1 MISRDYNEE
10 STTEQKRRFYNHFFV
25 VRLYFNLIV
34 LLEKTTMYSNQ
45 LISVQPPSSRNN
57 MNGKSSGIQS
67 GGYPRFTLV
76 SYINPFVASP
86 PVVPSIY
93 PCKFV
98 YAQYSAYIIDN
109 NFSAYT
115 VAYCCEIPY
124 PEVVGVQMLYR
135 PTVAQN
141 SYLSTPTSSAS
152 TSPSTHPCIS
162 NETPSPMSDSHRGSF
177 SEPLIECLPDMES
190 TVDTTVSVKSET
202 KTTARVRNAPKY
214 WKKDECDRL
223 RKAISM
229 YGSHGQWKLIAH
241 HVGTRTENQCIN
253 KWKNDLCKHGN
264 RKRWNADAS
273 RQLEKLLKLGLD
285 VKAIQDRMPAYTYIQ
300 IYQQIEKRKKR
311 RDEWK
316 SWEIEKLKELKSNGV
331 HSFTEIGNLLN
342 NRHCDDVKNMW
353 KKICSSSF

>member
-1 MISRDYNEE
+1 MGASY
-10 STTEQKRRFYNHFFV
+10 RR
-25 VRLYFNLIV
+25 
-34 LLEKTTMYSNQ
+34 E
-45 LISVQPPSSRNN
+45 
-57 MNGKSSGIQS
+57 
-67 GGYPRFTLV
+67 
-76 SYINPFVASP
+76 
-86 PVVPSIY
+86 
-93 PCKFV
+93 
-98 YAQYSAYIIDN
+98 
-109 NFSAYT
+109 
-115 VAYCCEIPY
+115 
-124 PEVVGVQMLYR
+124 
-135 PTVAQN
+135 
-141 SYLSTPTSSAS
+141 
-152 TSPSTHPCIS
+152 
-162 NETPSPMSDSHRGSF
+162 F
-177 SEPLIECLPDMES
+177 SEPPIECLPDMES
-190 TVDTTVSVKSET
+190 TSDTMVSVKSET

-229 YGSHGQWKLIAH
+229 YGSHGQWKLIAN

-264 RKRWNADAS
+264 RKRWNSDAS

-353 KKICSSSF
+353 KKVCNSSF

>member
-1 MISRDYNEE
+1 MKMLHRPAIAPSNNA
-10 STTEQKRRFYNHFFV
+10 SN
-25 VRLYFNLIV
+25 
-34 LLEKTTMYSNQ
+34 TM
-45 LISVQPPSSRNN
+45 SSL
-57 MNGKSSGIQS
+57 SS
-67 GGYPRFTLV
+67 
-76 SYINPFVASP
+76 
-86 PVVPSIY
+86 
-93 PCKFV
+93 
-98 YAQYSAYIIDN
+98 
-109 NFSAYT
+109 
-115 VAYCCEIPY
+115 
-124 PEVVGVQMLYR
+124 
-135 PTVAQN
+135 QN
-141 SYLSTPTSSAS
+141 SCSSTPTGSAS
-152 TSPSTHPCIS
+152 TSPLSHPYAS
-162 NETPSPMSDSHRGSF
+162 NEIPSPMGASYRREF
-177 SEPLIECLPDMES
+177 SEPPIECLPDMES
-190 TVDTTVSVKSET
+190 TSDTMVSVKSET

-229 YGSHGQWKLIAH
+229 YGSHGQWKLIAN

-264 RKRWNADAS
+264 RKRWNSDAS

-316 SWEIEKLKELKSNGV
+316 SWEIEKLKGLKSNGV

-353 KKICSSSF
+353 KKVCSSSF